1 MAAGAMANPS
11 AEKQVESMTPLDW
24 YVIATTLLA
33 LVVLW
38 HETRNGDD

>member
-1 MAAGAMANPS
+1 MAYSP
-11 AEKQVESMTPLDW
+11 AEKPVESLTPLDW
-24 YVIATTLLA
+24 YVIAITLLA